1 MRDHGK
7 IWHMPTYI
15 STLRP
20 PNQSRYCTSRSV
32 GISQKAC
39 VESFASHCF
48 WATCKARWINQTC
61 AIRNQWRVQIS
72 DGFEMTEK
80 SWYHKDQRQPMISG
94 LAYCTR
100 PSSFFLKKKPTQRG
114 NIILWWLLKQPYSCT
129 DPSEKKEKHILSWS
143 SCQWIKRPR
152 FESKL
157 KVNEKGDCWYSSRKR
172 NKQLLHTKLGP
183 CKSAI
188 QYITCN
194 AYQFTIVTEQT
205 FRANNLCY
213 HRNSSVWFLTP
224 VNSTYNIR

>member
-1 MRDHGK
+1 M
-7 IWHMPTYI
+7 
-15 STLRP
+15 
-20 PNQSRYCTSRSV
+20 
-32 GISQKAC
+32 
-39 VESFASHCF
+39 SFCF
-48 WATCKARWINQTC
+48 SCKARWINQTS
-61 AIRNQWRVQIS
+61 AIRKQWRVQIS
-72 DGFEMTEK
+72 DGFQTTE

-100 PSSFFLKKKPTQRG
+100 PSSLFFFKKKTHPTWQH
-114 NIILWWLLKQPYSCT
+114 NTLWWLLKQPYSCT
-129 DPSEKKEKHILSWS
+129 DPSKKKEKHILSWS

-194 AYQFTIVTEQT
+194 TDQFTSY
-205 FRANNLCY
+205 RANIQ
-213 HRNSSVWFLTP
+213 SK
-224 VNSTYNIR
+224 